1 MIEIAL
7 CIGIIGFALV
17 AIIGV
22 LPTGLKVQRDN
33 REETIIN
40 HDAQFILNAI
50 RSGGTGPDLDVLAR
64 NFDQI
69 DVPGTS
75 YTAPGGPGP
84 NYFYTG
90 SNIVGLMSRPGGGT
104 TNYVRAFSGVLA
116 SQGTNPSARDLAF
129 KYRISTDIDP
139 IWVLVP
145 KPGGGTRRA
154 TNSYEV
160 RMRFRWPLLPNGSTG
175 EGNKMFRTLV
185 AARLDNNPPGSDQ
198 WFFTPQLFLP

>member
-40 HDAQFILNAI
+40 HDAQLILNAV

-69 DVPGTS
+69 DIPGAT
-75 YTAPGGPGP
+75 YTAPGGSAP
-84 NYFYTG
+84 NFFTG
-90 SNIVGLMSRPGGGT
+90 SNIVGLMSRPSGGT
-104 TNYVRAFSGVLA
+104 TSYVRAVSGVLA
-116 SQGTNPSARDLAF
+116 SQGTNPSAKDLAF
-129 KYRISTDIDP
+129 KYRITTDIDP
-139 IWVLVP
+139 ISVVVP

-160 RMRFRWPLLPNGSTG
+160 RMRFRWPLLPNGSLG

-185 AARLDNNPPGSDQ
+185 AAQLVNDPSNANQ
-198 WFFTPQLFLP
+198 WFFVPQLFLP